1 VTKRSSILVIDD
13 DLSISVLFGE
23 LLGDCFHVIGAKNGK
38 IGLQKA
44 EQDPP
49 DIIFLDLRLPDMDG
63 EEVLSRLRTSDTAV
77 PVIVL
82 TGFESVETAVK
93 MMKLGAYDY
102 LPKPL
107 PGGRLPIIIEHALE
121 KSALEREIRDLK
133 RGLGIEGIIGS
144 SSKIEAMRQ
153 QIRKVAPYDIAILL
167 VGESGTGKELAAK
180 AIHDLSPRRQGPF
193 VAVDCNALPETLFES
208 ELFGYERGAFTG
220 ADQRKIGR
228 FEMASGGTLFLDEIS
243 NLPLAMQTKL
253 LRVLQ
258 QKVVERLGGRAPHPV
273 DIRLVTATNADLE
286 QAMRQGRFRE
296 DLYFRIQVL
305 PITIPP
311 LRHRQ
316 GDIPLLARYFLDR
329 FRREFNRP
337 IECIRPEAMDRLQKY
352 PWPGNVRELENAI
365 KSAVILA
372 DREIGIEHL
381 PVEHLPL
388 ITNRGTSLAL
398 ESGRLVE
405 TEREA
410 IRLALEAHG
419 WNRSR
424 TARSLGIDEKTLRG
438 KIRKYELK
446 QTLS

>member
-1 VTKRSSILVIDD
+1 MVSKRPLILVIDD

-23 LLGDCFHVIGAKNGK
+23 LLGDSFQVIGAKNGK
-38 IGLQKA
+38 AGLQKA

-49 DIIFLDLRLPDMDG
+49 DLVFLDLRLPDMDG
-63 EEVLSRLRTSDTAV
+63 EEVLRCLRTSDKAV

-82 TGFESVETAVK
+82 TGFESVETAVA
-93 MMKLGAYDY
+93 MMRLGAYDY

-107 PGGRLPIIIEHALE
+107 PAGRLPITVEHALE

-133 RGLGIEGIIGS
+133 RNQGIEGIIGS
-144 SSKIEAMRQ
+144 SPQIEAMRQ
-153 QIRKVAPYDIAILL
+153 QLRKVAPYDITILL
-167 VGESGTGKELAAK
+167 VGESGTGKELVAK
-180 AIHDLSPRRQGPF
+180 AIHDHSPRRQGPF

-220 ADQRKIGR
+220 ADQRKAGR
-228 FEMASGGTLFLDEIS
+228 FELASGGTLFLDEIS
-243 NLPLAMQTKL
+243 NLPMAMQMKL

-258 QKVVERLGGRAPHPV
+258 EKVVERLGGRAPHPV

-286 QAMRQGRFRE
+286 QAMRQGLFRE

-311 LRHRQ
+311 LRDRQ

-337 IECIRPEAMDRLQKY
+337 IERIRPEAMDRLQKY

-372 DREIGIEHL
+372 DREIG
-381 PVEHLPL
+381 VEHLPL
-388 ITNRGTSLAL
+388 ILNQGVPLAL
-398 ESGRLVE
+398 EPGRLVE
-405 TEREA
+405 AEREA
-410 IRLALEAHG
+410 IRQALEARG

-424 TARSLGIDEKTLRG
+424 TAKFLGIDEKTLRS

-446 QTLS
+446 QKPS

>member
-1 VTKRSSILVIDD
+1 MSKRTSILVIDD
-13 DLSISVLFGE
+13 DLSISMLFGE
-23 LLGDCFHVIGAKNGK
+23 LLGDLFQVIGAKNGK

-49 DIIFLDLRLPDMDG
+49 DLVFLDLRLPDMDG
-63 EEVLSRLRTSDTAV
+63 EEILSRLRASDTAV

-82 TGFESVETAVK
+82 TGFESVETAVA

-107 PGGRLPIIIEHALE
+107 SSGRLPIIVEHALE
-121 KSALEREIRDLK
+121 KTALEREIRDLK
-133 RGLGIEGIIGS
+133 RDRGIEGIIGS
-144 SSKIEAMRQ
+144 SPQIEAMRQ
-153 QIRKVAPYDIAILL
+153 QIRKVAPYDVAILL

-180 AIHDLSPRRQGPF
+180 AIHDLSPRHQGPF

-228 FEMASGGTLFLDEIS
+228 FELASGGTFFLDEIS

-258 QKVVERLGGRAPHPV
+258 EKMVERLGGRAPHSV

-311 LRHRQ
+311 LRDRQ

-337 IECIRPEAMDRLQKY
+337 IERIRPEAIDRLQKY

-372 DREIGIEHL
+372 DREID
-381 PVEHLPL
+381 VEHLPL
-388 ITNRGTSLAL
+388 ILNQGVPVAL
-398 ESGRLVE
+398 EPGRLAE

-410 IRLALEAHG
+410 IRQALEAHG

-424 TARSLGIDEKTLRG
+424 TAKFLGIDEKTLRN
-438 KIRKYELK
+438 KIHKYELK
-446 QTLS
+446 QKPS

>member
-1 VTKRSSILVIDD
+1 
-13 DLSISVLFGE
+13 
-23 LLGDCFHVIGAKNGK
+23 
-38 IGLQKA
+38 
-44 EQDPP
+44 
-49 DIIFLDLRLPDMDG
+49 
-63 EEVLSRLRTSDTAV
+63 
-77 PVIVL
+77 
-82 TGFESVETAVK
+82 
-93 MMKLGAYDY
+93 
-102 LPKPL
+102 
-107 PGGRLPIIIEHALE
+107 
-121 KSALEREIRDLK
+121 
-133 RGLGIEGIIGS
+133 GS
-144 SSKIEAMRQ
+144 SPQIEAMRQ
-153 QIRKVAPYDIAILL
+153 QIRKVAPYDVAILL

-220 ADQRKIGR
+220 ADQRKAGR
-228 FEMASGGTLFLDEIS
+228 FELASGGTLFLDEIS

-258 QKVVERLGGRAPHPV
+258 EKVVERLGGRAPHPV

-286 QAMRQGRFRE
+286 QAIRQGRFRE

-311 LRHRQ
+311 LRDRQ

-337 IECIRPEAMDRLQKY
+337 IERILPEAMDRLQKY

-372 DREIGIEHL
+372 DREIG
-381 PVEHLPL
+381 VEHLPL
-388 ITNRGTSLAL
+388 ILNQGVPLAL
-398 ESGRLVE
+398 EPGRLVE
-405 TEREA
+405 IELDA
-410 IRLALEAHG
+410 IRQALEAHG

-424 TARSLGIDEKTLRG
+424 TAKFLGIDEKTLRS

-446 QTLS
+446 QKPS